1 MMIAW
6 LGTSLH
12 RRGRPKESS
21 HGAKNGVARFFEPL
35 AMMELRWPSH
45 LHIGKFKISPELR
58 GTTRP
63 LPSPLNLL

>member
-21 HGAKNGVARFFEPL
+21 HEAKKWCGSVFEPL